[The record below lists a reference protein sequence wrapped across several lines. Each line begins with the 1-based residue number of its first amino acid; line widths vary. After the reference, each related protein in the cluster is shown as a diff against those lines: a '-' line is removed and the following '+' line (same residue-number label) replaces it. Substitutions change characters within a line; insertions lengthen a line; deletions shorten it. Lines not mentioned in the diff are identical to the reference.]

1 MPLPETE
8 YQKLINILNKYKTQ
22 YSLTFEEDL
31 NDIIESIELDA
42 KISHKDLNKAKIKV
56 LNTFKGPEI
65 GVTFED

>member
-22 YSLTFEEDL
+22 YSLTIEEDL
-31 NDIIESIELDA
+31 NDIIKSIELDA